1 VIDMTDNNTPSPVI
15 THYPDAPI
23 PTRLTR
29 MNRQNPLVQVPKFI
43 GLSASIVMMVLK
55 GHQD

>member
-1 VIDMTDNNTPSPVI
+1 MTDNNTPSPVI